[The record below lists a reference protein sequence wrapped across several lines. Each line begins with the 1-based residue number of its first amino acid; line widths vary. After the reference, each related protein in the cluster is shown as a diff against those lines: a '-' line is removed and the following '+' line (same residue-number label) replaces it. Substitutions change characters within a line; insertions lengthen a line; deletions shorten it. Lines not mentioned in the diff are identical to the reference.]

1 MKLSDVTTKLTCVK
15 SKAVR
20 VLAAA
25 TLAGAVLTVV
35 APAAQAQQFA
45 IGVQFGGPRYVA
57 PAPVYYGQQYGVTYV
72 DRRRAEEFRE
82 HEAWERQQAWARQQA
97 FERQERWEREH
108 RFYDRDHARFDRDR
122 FDRDRR

>member
-1 MKLSDVTTKLTCVK
+1 MKLSAVSTKLTCIK

-45 IGVQFGGPRYVA
+45 IGVQFGGQRYVA
-57 PAPVYYGQQYGVTYV
+57 PAPVYYGSQYGDRFV

-82 HEAWERQQAWARQQA
+82 HEAWERREA
-97 FERQERWEREH
+97 FERQQRWEREH
-108 RFYDRDHARFDRDR
+108 RFDRDHDRNHFDRDR
-122 FDRDRR
+122 FDRR